1 MLLPA
6 SATVDVSKLSRIFS
20 NVTNSYKFLFFQALL
35 HTIKSTSPNM
45 AGSGVKIDLLSLVSS
60 MIDTARPL
68 LEEYRLSF
76 GVQDRMS
83 DILKSMIDEKAG
95 NREMEKLKRYVP
107 FRLLAPFFEDALC
120 GVVDHQKNAL
130 ISRHSNES
138 FWSPNPPLYRVDPGN
153 GFLVLHPVWVR
164 YIQENFPIVKDWFQ
178 FQWLSY
184 LQDRNLAV
192 PNLKH
197 KIDPDEARK
206 SIPKPYKEY
215 WNDLLRDRDV
225 RCLYTGSLLKP
236 GNYALDHYIPYS
248 YVAHNE
254 LWNLV
259 PSRMEANS
267 SKNDRLAAEDSI
279 RSFLDTQ
286 YLGICFHKR
295 VFQQET
301 FSKVAESYMTGLK
314 IERRRILEKSVFQE
328 RLREVIL
335 NLRDCA
341 KLTGFPDGWSY
352 REDED
357 RTARSH

>member
-20 NVTNSYKFLFFQALL
+20 HVTNSYKFLFFQALL
-35 HTIKSTSPNM
+35 HSIQSISPN
-45 AGSGVKIDLLSLVSS
+45 AVGSGVKVDLGSLVSC
-60 MIDTARPL
+60 MIDTAKPL
-68 LEEYRLSF
+68 LEDYRLSF

-83 DILKSMIDEKAG
+83 GILKSMIDEKSG
-95 NREMEKLKRYVP
+95 NGELETLKRYVP
-107 FRLLAPFFEDALC
+107 FRLLAPFFEDELC
-120 GVVDHQKNAL
+120 GVGDHQKNAW
-130 ISRHSNES
+130 IARRSNES
-138 FWSPNPPLYRVDPGN
+138 FWSANPPLYRVDTGN
-153 GFLVLHPVWVR
+153 GCLVLHPVWIE
-164 YIQENFPIVKDWFQ
+164 YIQGNFPIVKDWFM

-206 SIPKPYKEY
+206 CIPKPYKDY
-215 WNDLLRDRDV
+215 WNKLLREREI
-225 RCLYTGSLLKP
+225 RCPYTGSLLKP

-259 PSRMEANS
+259 PSLMVANS
-267 SKNDRLAAEDSI
+267 SKSDRLAAEDSI
-279 RSFLDTQ
+279 GGFLDIQ
-286 YLGICFHKR
+286 YVGIRFHKSF
-295 VFQQET
+295 FQRET
-301 FSKVAESYMTGLK
+301 FSKVAESYLTGLK
-314 IERRRILEKSVFQE
+314 IERSRILDKSVFQG

-352 REDED
+352 RSDQA
-357 RTARSH
+357 RTAGCE